1 MNFDDPARLT
11 RLPTGLLLAALACN
25 LRRFLAPWLAL
36 HSPAIMDARAIALSV
51 PFFFLLIALELLVT
65 RRRGEQVFAFHD
77 AIGSLSCGVGQQA
90 IGLVTAAAKAAG
102 YALVYERFHLLA
114 ISPRSPV
121 AWLVLFVATDLA
133 YYAYHRA
140 SHRVNFLW
148 ATHAVHHQSEEYN
161 LSTALRQ
168 SWFTS
173 FTSWIF
179 YLPLAVIGFPTGM
192 FVLIYTLN
200 TLYQFWIHTRAVDRI
215 GFFETFLNTPSHHR
229 VHHGVD
235 PAYIDR
241 NYAGVF
247 IVWDRLFGTFERE
260 GREPVYGTVKPL
272 GSFNPFWA
280 NIEPWVQLF
289 ALSRGMKRLR
299 DKVWLFL
306 APPEWRPAYLGGN
319 VVIPEVSRAAQR
331 KYETVVPRGLNLY
344 VGVAFA
350 LVVGGTTALLAFQSE
365 LGASGVALAAA
376 SILFGLLTPGGLF
389 EARRWAVPVEWIR
402 LGLLVA
408 FAAWL
413 ARGSASQ
420 LPIVA
425 GASAVALGL
434 AIWVGRYR
442 SRRPE
447 EAVPLERAMTGAA
460 APIAV
465 T

>member
-1 MNFDDPARLT
+1 MRAP
-11 RLPTGLLLAALACN
+11 LAGKI
-25 LRRFLAPWLAL
+25 RRFPAPSLTL
-36 HSPAIMDARAIALSV
+36 HSPAIMDARAIALSI
-51 PFFFLLIALELLVT
+51 PFFFLLIALELFVT
-65 RRRGEQVFAFHD
+65 RKRGERVFGFHD
-77 AIGSLSCGVGQQA
+77 SIGSLSCGVGQQA
-90 IGLVTAAAKAAG
+90 IGLITAAAKAAG

-121 AWLVLFVATDLA
+121 AWVVLFLAVDLA
-133 YYAYHRA
+133 YYAYHWA

-161 LSTALRQ
+161 LTTALRQ

-192 FVLIYTLN
+192 FVLVYTLN

-215 GFFETFLNTPSHHR
+215 GLFEAFLNTPSHHR

-235 PAYIDR
+235 PAYIDK

-272 GSFNPFWA
+272 ASFNPFWA

-289 ALSRGMKRLR
+289 ALARRARRLR
-299 DKVWLFL
+299 DKVWIFL
-306 APPEWRPAYLGGN
+306 GPPEWRPADLGG
-319 VVIPEVSRAAQR
+319 VVTIPDVSRATQR
-331 KYETVVPRGLNLY
+331 KYEAVAPRGLNVY
-344 VGVAFA
+344 VSVAFT
-350 LVVGGTTALLAFQSE
+350 LVVGGITALLAFQSE
-365 LGASGVALAAA
+365 LGASGQALAVA

-413 ARGSASQ
+413 TRDSASQ
-420 LPIVA
+420 IPVVA
-425 GASAVALGL
+425 GAAVVALGL
-434 AIWVGRYR
+434 SLWVGRYR
-442 SRRPE
+442 RRRPE
-447 EAVPLERAMTGAA
+447 QAVPVDRLLSGAA
-460 APIAV
+460 EPVAI

>member
-1 MNFDDPARLT
+1 
-11 RLPTGLLLAALACN
+11 
-25 LRRFLAPWLAL
+25 
-36 HSPAIMDARAIALSV
+36 
-51 PFFFLLIALELLVT
+51 
-65 RRRGEQVFAFHD
+65 
-77 AIGSLSCGVGQQA
+77 
-90 IGLVTAAAKAAG
+90 
-102 YALVYERFHLLA
+102 
-114 ISPRSPV
+114 
-121 AWLVLFVATDLA
+121 
-133 YYAYHRA
+133 
-140 SHRVNFLW
+140 VNFLW

-215 GFFETFLNTPSHHR
+215 GFFEAFLNTPSHHR

-280 NIEPWVQLF
+280 NLEPWVQLF
-289 ALSRGMKRLR
+289 ALARSTKRLR
-299 DKVWLFL
+299 DKVAIFL
-306 APPEWRPAYLGGN
+306 APPEWRPADLGGN
-319 VVIPEVSRAAQR
+319 VTIPDVSRAAQR

-350 LVVGGTTALLAFQSE
+350 LVVAGTTALLAFQSE

-389 EARRWAVPVEWIR
+389 EARRWAVPAEWIR

-413 ARGSASQ
+413 ARDRASQ
-420 LPIVA
+420 LSIVA
-425 GASAVALGL
+425 GASVVALGL

-447 EAVPLERAMTGAA
+447 EAVPLDRVMNGATEPVA
-460 APIAV
+460 I